1 VARCEQLLEQTELGG
16 RAHVL
21 TFLAGLQALEG
32 KFQPARGLIA
42 EAGEIYEQ
50 LGWTRPYATGY
61 GTIAAEIESLAG
73 EPAAAEAL
81 LRAACETLERMGERV
96 HGSTQAAQLADV
108 LYELGAY
115 DEAERWASLS
125 EANSPP
131 GDVSAQCSWRPVR
144 AKLMTR
150 RGELDAARTLA
161 EEAVALAEPTDTLNR
176 KGTLR
181 LDLAEVLRLGG
192 APSTATPLIDEAMR
206 LFEAKG
212 STVLVDRARARSE
225 ALLVR

>member
-1 VARCEQLLEQTELGG
+1 
-16 RAHVL
+16 
-21 TFLAGLQALEG
+21 
-32 KFQPARGLIA
+32 
-42 EAGEIYEQ
+42 
-50 LGWTRPYATGY
+50 
-61 GTIAAEIESLAG
+61 
-73 EPAAAEAL
+73 
-81 LRAACETLERMGERV
+81 
-96 HGSTQAAQLADV
+96 
-108 LYELGAY
+108 
-115 DEAERWASLS
+115 
-125 EANSPP
+125 
-131 GDVSAQCSWRPVR
+131 
-144 AKLMTR
+144 MTR